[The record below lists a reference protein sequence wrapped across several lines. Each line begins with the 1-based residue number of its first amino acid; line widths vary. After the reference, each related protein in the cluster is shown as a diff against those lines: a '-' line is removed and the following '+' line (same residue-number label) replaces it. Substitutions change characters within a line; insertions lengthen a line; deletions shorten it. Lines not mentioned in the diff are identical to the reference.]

1 MSISSD
7 VQKLEP
13 GKRVRLIEVD
23 GSAFGAGILR
33 FHNET
38 IPHTEAEIISAGG
51 DESKLEP
58 KSVWWQGQEYGAWPY
73 ELTGISV
80 SSDGQ
85 SSRPS
90 LTVANISGTIG
101 ALCRRFQ
108 GMAKAKVIIHDTFAH
123 YLDARNFPD
132 GNPTANPNE
141 ERKQVYYIDRKSG
154 SDDETVEFELSS
166 PADLRGQLIPT
177 RQIQPM
183 CTWCM
188 RGWYKTGN
196 GCTYAGQN
204 GWFDKDGN
212 RVDDPSEGD
221 RRCDYLRRDLCRRSA
236 INKLPISSHL
246 TVAFFMDAI

>member
-38 IPHTEAEIISAGG
+38 IPHTEAEIIAAGG

-85 SSRPS
+85 SSRPRS
-90 LTVANISGTIG
+90 PWQTSA
-101 ALCRRFQ
+101 
-108 GMAKAKVIIHDTFAH
+108 
-123 YLDARNFPD
+123 ARLVRCAAGF
-132 GNPTANPNE
+132 
-141 ERKQVYYIDRKSG
+141 
-154 SDDETVEFELSS
+154 
-166 PADLRGQLIPT
+166 
-177 RQIQPM
+177 
-183 CTWCM
+183 
-188 RGWYKTGN
+188 RGWLK
-196 GCTYAGQN
+196 Q
-204 GWFDKDGN
+204 
-212 RVDDPSEGD
+212 R
-221 RRCDYLRRDLCRRSA
+221 
-236 INKLPISSHL
+236 
-246 TVAFFMDAI
+246 

>member
-1 MSISSD
+1 M
-7 VQKLEP
+7 V
-13 GKRVRLIEVD
+13 
-23 GSAFGAGILR
+23 AG
-33 FHNET
+33 E
-38 IPHTEAEIISAGG
+38 
-51 DESKLEP
+51 
-58 KSVWWQGQEYGAWPY
+58 EYGAWPY

-123 YLDARNFPD
+123 YGRQKLPD
-132 GNPTANPNE
+132 GNPTANPSE

-183 CTWCM
+183 CTVHAWLV
-188 RGWYKTGN
+188 
-196 GCTYAGQN
+196 QN
-204 GWFDKDGN
+204 
-212 RVDDPSEGD
+212 R
-221 RRCDYLRRDLCRRSA
+221 
-236 INKLPISSHL
+236 
-246 TVAFFMDAI
+246 

>member
-38 IPHTEAEIISAGG
+38 IPHTEAEIIAAGG

-123 YLDARNFPD
+123 YLDARNFPG

-166 PADLRGQLIPT
+166 QPICEGNSFRPGKFSQCARGACGAGTKPGTAAPT
-177 RQIQPM
+177 P
-183 CTWCM
+183 
-188 RGWYKTGN
+188 GKT
-196 GCTYAGQN
+196 AGSI
-204 GWFDKDGN
+204 KT
-212 RVDDPSEGD
+212 
-221 RRCDYLRRDLCRRSA
+221 A
-236 INKLPISSHL
+236 IG
-246 TVAFFMDAI
+246 

>member
-38 IPHTEAEIISAGG
+38 IPHTEAEIIAAGG

-58 KSVWWQGQEYGAWPY
+58 KSVWWQGEEYGAWPY

-90 LTVANISGTIG
+90 LSVANINGTIG

-123 YLDARNFPD
+123 YPTPETSLKATRQRTPARSANRFTSS
-132 GNPTANPNE
+132 TAN
-141 ERKQVYYIDRKSG
+141 QVQMMK
-154 SDDETVEFELSS
+154 
-166 PADLRGQLIPT
+166 P
-177 RQIQPM
+177 
-183 CTWCM
+183 
-188 RGWYKTGN
+188 
-196 GCTYAGQN
+196 
-204 GWFDKDGN
+204 
-212 RVDDPSEGD
+212 
-221 RRCDYLRRDLCRRSA
+221 
-236 INKLPISSHL
+236 
-246 TVAFFMDAI
+246 

>member
-38 IPHTEAEIISAGG
+38 IPHTEAEIIAAGG

-85 SSRPS
+85 SSRPA
-90 LTVANISGTIG
+90 LAVANISGTIG

-123 YLDARNFPD
+123 YLDARTFLMVTRP
-132 GNPTANPNE
+132 P
-141 ERKQVYYIDRKSG
+141 
-154 SDDETVEFELSS
+154 
-166 PADLRGQLIPT
+166 IPT
-177 RQIQPM
+177 RSANRFITSTENQVLMMKQWSLSFPVLLIF
-183 CTWCM
+183 
-188 RGWYKTGN
+188 
-196 GCTYAGQN
+196 AG
-204 GWFDKDGN
+204 
-212 RVDDPSEGD
+212 S
-221 RRCDYLRRDLCRRSA
+221 
-236 INKLPISSHL
+236 
-246 TVAFFMDAI
+246 

>member
-38 IPHTEAEIISAGG
+38 IPHTEAEIIAAGG

-123 YLDARNFPD
+123 YLDVRNFPD

-166 PADLRGQLIPT
+166 PAD
-177 RQIQPM
+177 
-183 CTWCM
+183 
-188 RGWYKTGN
+188 
-196 GCTYAGQN
+196 
-204 GWFDKDGN
+204 
-212 RVDDPSEGD
+212 
-221 RRCDYLRRDLCRRSA
+221 
-236 INKLPISSHL
+236 
-246 TVAFFMDAI
+246 

>member
-38 IPHTEAEIISAGG
+38 IPHTEAEIIAAGG

-123 YLDARNFPD
+123 YLDARNFPG

-196 GCTYAGQN
+196 GCTYAGKN

-212 RVDDPSEGD
+212 RVDDPSQDVCSGLLSTGCKPRFGENEQL
-221 RRCDYLRRDLCRRSA
+221 DYGGFPGASLLRG
-236 INKLPISSHL
+236 
-246 TVAFFMDAI
+246 

>member
-1 MSISSD
+1 
-7 VQKLEP
+7 V
-13 GKRVRLIEVD
+13 V
-23 GSAFGAGILR
+23 A
-33 FHNET
+33 
-38 IPHTEAEIISAGG
+38 
-51 DESKLEP
+51 
-58 KSVWWQGQEYGAWPY
+58 GQEYGAWPY

-166 PADLRGQLIPT
+166 PADLRATHSDPA
-177 RQIQPM
+177 
-183 CTWCM
+183 
-188 RGWYKTGN
+188 N
-196 GCTYAGQN
+196 SANVHVVHAGLVQN
-204 GWFDKDGN
+204 
-212 RVDDPSEGD
+212 RE
-221 RRCDYLRRDLCRRSA
+221 RLHLRRAKRLVR
-236 INKLPISSHL
+236 
-246 TVAFFMDAI
+246 